1 MDIFQHFVVNHS
13 VGEIEVISLY
23 IKQKNSSYTKE
34 ITVQYLVHMDLNKK
48 I

>member
-1 MDIFQHFVVNHS
+1 MDIFHHFVVSHS